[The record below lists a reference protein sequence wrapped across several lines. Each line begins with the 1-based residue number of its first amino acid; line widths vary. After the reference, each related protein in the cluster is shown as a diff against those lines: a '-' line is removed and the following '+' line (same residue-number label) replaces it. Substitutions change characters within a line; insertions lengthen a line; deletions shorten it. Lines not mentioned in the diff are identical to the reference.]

1 MNVSEGHLTQQYLL
15 DYLTIFDNIEE
26 SYDHL
31 VLQNMFLY
39 RMSVDGGFHARVVSS
54 ILNHEEDRG
63 LLLSL
68 LSDCAEADNAK
79 ASLKEWL
86 TSSYAAAD
94 GKRKEVLACLLRSH
108 ISGTNKT
115 AELFAESETKIP
127 ESIWRTKSRAAVIDK
142 IKNSDM
148 YFGAGRRP
156 FWHAFPLDLAA
167 AHLAGVKELSADV
180 IYDAVVCVA
189 GAWFSTLSEE
199 EMIIWLNMPRV
210 TPEEWEKIVRPLLD
224 IADPTP
230 AVSAADWLYAS
241 GNYDAALDL
250 YANITLAYAGS
261 EAEKPAFEMM
271 GEILTEFKDFD
282 NAFES
287 YKNAFL
293 LCSKTDKYAIA
304 EGLKNLCI
312 TGDDLGEDM
321 QEYYARITRLAEEL
335 PSDKRC
341 MLYLSFSAAMRK
353 RRNYANEYRWIEEI
367 VGTEDCPEEIF
378 SAAMNRLSEMNI
390 YLDYSGNPDTEKLSA
405 ADSAVE
411 AALAVEKG
419 DFAYFGFDPV
429 CALFWYNRAA
439 SAAPELKDRI
449 LPKMF
454 SAAVAAGLIS
464 DAAGYARGTPALE
477 AVVHAQ
483 DADEFALAVNAV
495 NKAVTASLSRG
506 IESAAA
512 VIYPAFL
519 FLSEE
524 KRRSAAEQILESRS
538 TRDDER
544 SRVSLA
550 LGSVYLD
557 LGMISAARSML
568 RAALRAN
575 PGSEIRSR
583 ILIELAWMESEEGEY
598 KQAVETY
605 RLALKQNERFPAAW
619 AGIAKA
625 SIRMGEFEA
634 ALSAAKEAVLL
645 NPAEDSYRHMKEALE
660 IVCTE
665 PKSETADKLFCL
677 PGAENTAYAAV
688 LYAEASGLD
697 VAAAWSASSVSD
709 VLAFRI

>member
-86 TSSYAAAD
+86 TASYAAAD

-483 DADEFALAVNAV
+483 DTDEFALAVNAV

-688 LYAEASGLD
+688 LYAEASGKD
-697 VAAAWSASSVSD
+697 VVSAWSASSVSD
-709 VLAFRI
+709 VLAFR